1 MRVNSIA
8 LSVAASTGLALAL
21 MPTNAHATAELE
33 LISGSSTIM
42 VADGSSQDLSSA
54 AGQVAWI
61 GTINGWTFAIT
72 AGDTKPQLGSATS
85 PQLDLGVL
93 ANVVGNGNL
102 IVKFSD
108 TGFGPSSGTV
118 NSTFFE
124 NGTSTASASVLIDSS
139 DTLFGGTPSTDGT
152 LAGPYSITL
161 VDTFTPGLVSSDH
174 RVSVPD
180 GGATVAL
187 LGFGLVAVESLRRRF
202 SGKP

>member
-1 MRVNSIA
+1 MKMISRPTSVVIIIA
-8 LSVAASTGLALAL
+8 LSLALIPA
-21 MPTNAHATAELE
+21 AARATAELE
-33 LISGSSTIM
+33 LISGSSDII
-42 VADGSSQDLSSA
+42 VADGSGQDLSSA

-72 AGDTKPQLGSATS
+72 AGDTKPLLGTATS
-85 PQLDLGVL
+85 PQLDLGVM

-108 TGFGPSSGTV
+108 SGFGPSSGTV

-124 NGTSTASASVLIDSS
+124 NGTSTASAKVLVDPAN
-139 DTLFGGTPSTDGT
+139 TLFGGSPSTDGT

-180 GGATVAL
+180 SGATVAL
-187 LGFGLVAVESLRRRF
+187 LGFGLVGVESLRRRINA
-202 SGKP
+202 KR

>member
-1 MRVNSIA
+1 MISRPTSVVIIIA
-8 LSVAASTGLALAL
+8 LSLALIPA
-21 MPTNAHATAELE
+21 AARATAELE
-33 LISGSSTIM
+33 LISGSSDII
-42 VADGSSQDLSSA
+42 VADGSGQDLSSA

-72 AGDTKPQLGSATS
+72 AGDTKPLLGTATS
-85 PQLDLGVL
+85 PQLDLGVM

-108 TGFGPSSGTV
+108 SGFGPSSGTV

-124 NGTSTASASVLIDSS
+124 NGTSTASAKVLVDPAN
-139 DTLFGGTPSTDGT
+139 TLFGGSPSTDGT

-180 GGATVAL
+180 SGATVAL
-187 LGFGLVAVESLRRRF
+187 LGFGLVGVESLRRRINA
-202 SGKP
+202 KR

>member
-1 MRVNSIA
+1 MRIKYRV
-8 LSVAASTGLALAL
+8 LALAITAGL
-21 MPTNAHATAELE
+21 PLTLVPVDARANAALE
-33 LISGSSTIM
+33 LISGGSDII
-42 VADGSSQDLSSA
+42 VADGSGLDLSA
-54 AGQVAWI
+54 ADGQVAWI

-118 NSTFFE
+118 SSTFFE
-124 NGTSTASASVLIDSS
+124 NGTSTASASVLVDSAN
-139 DTLFGGTPSTDGT
+139 TLFGGSESTDAT
-152 LAGPYSITL
+152 LTGPYSITL

-187 LGFGLVAVESLRRRF
+187 LGFGLVGVESLRRRF
-202 SGKP
+202 SAKR

>member
-1 MRVNSIA
+1 
-8 LSVAASTGLALAL
+8 

-139 DTLFGGTPSTDGT
+139 DKLFGGAPSTDGT